1 MRICRFICGL
11 ALAGEKKRDAKR
23 TRFANSPQGKTVP
36 AKPLGSEVQSEREFP
51 VERFAL
57 IDFERNTLTRYA
69 NGKPSERYEITGQ
82 ARVQSAA
89 RMSRAVQ
96 RCLPAD

>member
-1 MRICRFICGL
+1 MFRRGRPAHLQIHLRI

-57 IDFERNTLTRYA
+57 IDFE
-69 NGKPSERYEITGQ
+69 YEITGQ